1 MYLSGGH
8 VSSDDSKGAM
18 NHEIHPRRDDNAP
31 DVDDI
36 ALSKTAANSWK
47 EAFVAS
53 SSSQRRYLLPA
64 VDNDFIKASRNRDG
78 SQKSDGAAVEK
89 LNFPQSLFNWT
100 VNDSLA
106 ETKVNMANLKADLDK
121 LCRDED
127 VKRKD
132 HNHSRG
138 NLQEAWDKLVQL
150 RTHISLFKSAI
161 EEATIEDVSLQ
172 ATRGSWT
179 SNHLSFSNRGSHLT
193 AESAIRLGD
202 AHGIREKVRLKEGLQ
217 RKVVLVEEFLT
228 DLRARLAHNSN
239 ELTKVNNSAER
250 LFVADTISASMDIRQ
265 AVISISKQL
274 EDAERYQTTTVEVFH
289 AFEK

>member
-1 MYLSGGH
+1 MYLKGGH
-8 VSSDDSKGAM
+8 KSSNDSKVTM
-18 NHEIHPRRDDNAP
+18 NHEIHAGRDDYERDTDNISSP
-31 DVDDI
+31 
-36 ALSKTAANSWK
+36 KTAANNWK

-64 VDNDFIKASRNRDG
+64 IDNDFIKASGNS
-78 SQKSDGAAVEK
+78 SQKSDGAAAEK

-138 NLQEAWDKLVQL
+138 SLQEAWDKLVQL

-179 SNHLSFSNRGSHLT
+179 SNHLSFSNRSNSLT

-228 DLRARLAHNSN
+228 DLRTKLAYNSN

-274 EDAERYQTTTVEVFH
+274 EDAER
-289 AFEK
+289 

>member
-1 MYLSGGH
+1 MYLNSGH
-8 VSSDDSKGAM
+8 VSIDDSKGAM
-18 NHEIHPRRDDNAP
+18 NNGNHSQRDNNAR
-31 DVDDI
+31 DIDDI
-36 ALSKTAANSWK
+36 TLSKTATNNWK

-64 VDNDFIKASRNRDG
+64 ADNDFLRASRSRDG
-78 SQKSDGAAVEK
+78 SQKSDGGAAEK

-172 ATRGSWT
+172 ATRGSWS
-179 SNHLSFSNRGSHLT
+179 SNHLSFSNRDNLLT
-193 AESAIRLGD
+193 AESAMRLGD

-217 RKVVLVEEFLT
+217 RKVLLVEEFLT
-228 DLRARLAHNSN
+228 DLRAKLAHNSN
-239 ELTKVNNSAER
+239 ELTKVNNSTER

-274 EDAERYQTTTVEVFH
+274 EDAERY
-289 AFEK
+289 